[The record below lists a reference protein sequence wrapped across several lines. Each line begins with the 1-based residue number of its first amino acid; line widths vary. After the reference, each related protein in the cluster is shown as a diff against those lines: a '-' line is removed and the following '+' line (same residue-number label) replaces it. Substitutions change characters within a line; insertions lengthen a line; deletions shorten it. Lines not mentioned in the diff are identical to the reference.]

1 MECRE
6 IKKRLSAY
14 LEKAVSPQQKA
25 LIDEHLKKCK
35 GCRQDLADL
44 KKTIKYVQR
53 LEEVE
58 PPPWLAQK
66 VMARVRE
73 EAEQKPGILKK
84 LFYPFHIK
92 LPLEAIAVIFIAVGT
107 LYIFKTMQPQMQLA
121 KIPTETKEM
130 APAPVTA
137 PKKEAPAAPSKKEP
151 APATAGDQLMYEK
164 RTETQAERSM
174 GKAKAPAKMMER
186 KAAAPAVPAAGT
198 TYRDES
204 DRRGLLAPTAVS
216 PKRAAVGKT
225 QEVRF
230 FITVKDLDTASR
242 DIAET
247 LRQLGGRAIT
257 TAPLKDKAVIDAEI
271 DANKIQKL
279 TEQLHL
285 IGEVQEKG
293 LAMEAREGTV
303 EIRIDLE
310 KTAR

>member
-137 PKKEAPAAPSKKEP
+137 PKKEKPPVVDQERP
-151 APATAGDQLMYEK
+151 APARVGDQFMYEK
-164 RTETQAERSM
+164 KLETREQGSVGM
-174 GKAKAPAKMMER
+174 AKAPAEIAR
-186 KAAAPAVPAAGT
+186 QEEAAPAAASA
-198 TYRDES
+198 YRDES
-204 DRRGLLAPTAVS
+204 GHRGLMSSKALS
-216 PKRAAVGKT
+216 PRTAAVGKT
-225 QEVRF
+225 KEVHF
-230 FITVKDLDTASR
+230 LVHVADLDTASR

-257 TAPLKDKAVIDAEI
+257 TEPLKNRTVIDAEI
-271 DANKIQKL
+271 NVNKLQEL
-279 TEQLHL
+279 TDQLHL
-285 IGEVQEKG
+285 IGDVQEKG
-293 LAMEAREGTV
+293 SADKAAEGDVAVT
-303 EIRIDLE
+303 IDVLKMQE
-310 KTAR
+310 SR

>member
-1 MECRE
+1 MECKD
-6 IKKRLSAY
+6 IQKRLSAY
-14 LEKAVSPQQKA
+14 LEKAVSPRQKTA
-25 LIDEHLKKCK
+25 IDAHLKQCK
-35 GCRQDLADL
+35 RCRQALADL
-44 KKTIKYVQR
+44 KRTIEYVQR

-58 PPPWLAQK
+58 PPAWLAQR
-66 VMARVRE
+66 VMARVRA
-73 EAEQKPGILKK
+73 EAEEKPGIVKR
-84 LFYPFHIK
+84 LFYPIHIK
-92 LPLEAIAVIFIAVGT
+92 LPLEAIAVIFIAVGAI
-107 LYIFKTMQPQMQLA
+107 YIFKTMQPQMQLA

-130 APAPVTA
+130 APAPATA

-164 RTETQAERSM
+164 RMGTQAERSM
-174 GKAKAPAKMMER
+174 GKAKAPAKTMER
-186 KAAAPAVPAAGT
+186 EAAPAAGT
-198 TYRDES
+198 AYRDES
-204 DRRGLLAPTAVS
+204 DHRGLLAPQAVS

-257 TAPLKDKAVIDAEI
+257 TEPLKNKAVIGAEI
-271 DANKIQKL
+271 NVNKLQEL
-279 TEQLHL
+279 TDQLHL

-293 LAMEAREGTV
+293 LAMETREGNV

-310 KTAR
+310 KTSK

>member
-1 MECRE
+1 MECKD
-6 IKKRLSAY
+6 IQKRLSAY
-14 LEKAVSPQQKA
+14 LEKAVSPQQKTV
-25 LIDEHLKKCK
+25 IDKHLKQCTR
-35 GCRQDLADL
+35 CRQELADL
-44 KKTIKYVQR
+44 KRTIEYVQK

-58 PPPWLAQK
+58 PPAWLAQR
-66 VMARVRE
+66 VMARVRA
-73 EAEQKPGILKK
+73 EAEEKPGIVKR
-84 LFYPFHIK
+84 LFYPIHIK

-107 LYIFKTMQPQMQLA
+107 LFIFKTMQPEMRLA

-130 APAPVTA
+130 APAPATA
-137 PKKEAPAAPSKKEP
+137 PKKEAPAALSKERP
-151 APATAGDQLMYEK
+151 APAAAEEQLMYEK
-164 RTETQAERSM
+164 RMGTQAERSM
-174 GKAKAPAKMMER
+174 GKAKAPAAMAEQER
-186 KAAAPAVPAAGT
+186 TAPAAGT
-198 TYRDES
+198 AYRDES
-204 DRRGLLAPTAVS
+204 DRRGLLAPKATS

-247 LRQLGGRAIT
+247 LRQLGGREIT
-257 TAPLKDKAVIDAEI
+257 TEPLKDKAVIDAEI
-271 DANKIQKL
+271 NANKLQEL

-293 LAMEAREGTV
+293 LAMEAGEGTV